1 MTVIAQLSD
10 IHFGSETEGETQALV
25 DELNREHLDLVVLSG
40 DLTLAAREEEFEK
53 ARAFI
58 GALKAPTLSVPG
70 NHDITPYDL
79 FERFTAPYRRWRRYI
94 GHDLEPTWSNGTASV
109 VGLNTARRMRFR
121 LNWSHGSLSR
131 GQIRSLPSR
140 FATLQRS
147 RFRIVVAHHPFL
159 EEETAD
165 LEGRPRVMVARA
177 RDALAAFAHQSVDL
191 VVAGHLHRTY
201 AAAFEGPPLKDATDD
216 DSRHCVTT
224 VQAGTAL
231 SARRRGEENSFN
243 QIEIRDRVLRVYR
256 VVRRGGGWHRVP
268 EPLAEIEKPSAA

>member
-10 IHFGSETEGETQALV
+10 IHFGSEAEGEAQSLV
-25 DELNREHLDLVVLSG
+25 EELNREPPDLVVLSG
-40 DLTLAAREEEFEK
+40 DLTLAARTDEFEK

-94 GHDLEPTWSNGTASV
+94 GLDLEPTWCNGTAAV

-140 FATLQRS
+140 FAALESS

-159 EEETAD
+159 EEETD
-165 LEGRPRVMVARA
+165 ELGERPRVMVARA
-177 RDALAAFAHQSVDL
+177 QDALAAFAAQSVDL

-201 AAAFEGPPLKDATDD
+201 AAAFEGPPLKEATDD
-216 DSRHCVTT
+216 DSRHRVTT

-243 QIEIRDRVLRVYR
+243 RIEIEDRILRVYR
-256 VVRRGGGWHRVP
+256 VARCESGWQRAA
-268 EPLAEIEKPSAA
+268 EPLAEIEKQVA